1 MNPQMNYETHLVA
14 FLDILGFSNICI
26 SSETSEFDRKKLS
39 EIFKYCNQIKDT
51 FPTTTGKQRIHS
63 TIVSDSIVLTLKTE
77 DETPTINEIR
87 NFALAAGQFQY
98 SLGENGIWLRGGIS
112 CGPLYVNLDEKQIVG
127 PALIRAVNLEKNVA
141 KYPRIVSDTTL
152 MIKAGMQNAV
162 EFRKEVNKYSDG
174 SRLSP
179 FYVANTMMDSI
190 GIPQISNDVPFI
202 IDFMCSARPASPL
215 KIAEYVAAGLRGPI
229 VHYEKYRWLADY
241 ILAFHRQ
248 NFLGAGPESHQLNVL
263 LG

>member
-1 MNPQMNYETHLVA
+1 MNYETHLVA

-26 SSETSEFDRKKLS
+26 SSETSESEREKLS
-39 EIFKYCNQIKDT
+39 EIFKYCNQIKHT
-51 FPTTTGKQRIHS
+51 FSTTTGKQRIHS

-77 DETPTINEIR
+77 NETPTINEIR

-98 SLGENGIWLRGGIS
+98 FLGENGFWLRGGIS

-127 PALIRAVNLEKNVA
+127 PALIRAVNLEKSVA

-152 MIKAGMQNAV
+152 MLKAGMQNAV
-162 EFRKEVNKYSDG
+162 EFRKEVNKSQDG
-174 SRLSP
+174 IHLRP
-179 FYVANTMMDSI
+179 FYEASTLMDSV

-202 IDFMCSARPASPL
+202 IDFMGAVRPASAL
-215 KIAEYVAAGLRGPI
+215 KIAAFVATGLRGPI
-229 VHYEKYRWLADY
+229 LHYEKYRWLADY
-241 ILAFHRQ
+241 ILAYHRQ
-248 NFLGAGPESHQLNVL
+248 NFLGAGPDSYQLNIL